1 MKKRMKKRIKVI
13 LLIFI
18 LLMLAAA
25 GIFVFQNG
33 GKISKTSKK
42 PDGNGENSVT
52 KSTSDEENRNTE
64 ENGADP
70 DTIVKENVK
79 VITRDTEAEK
89 QPIEVFE
96 NSMTFSE
103 DPGYQEGD
111 ILVAGQISAAQ
122 NGFLR
127 KVVRGE
133 KTNQGYWIETEQATL
148 LDVFE
153 QAHIVRQ
160 FQLTEDGAEGTK
172 NSSKYTATK
181 LLNTNGRNEKKNV
194 VECSAGESDI
204 VENNDIIKD
213 NAQEDNAENDNT
225 ENNVVENDESTA
237 GDETDDG
244 TEEDTEESEYDYSVS
259 LETEE
264 DPVHFSGEAGWGCW
278 LEIQI
283 DIEDG
288 EIQCGIAVKNR
299 AGVSFQCGADSEQEF
314 GVEKSIYQKKLP
326 NKEFTVGG
334 VPIVITN
341 NLEAIVGAEGK
352 LEGGISSSYSATAHS
367 TLGFQ
372 YSSKTGKVEEIKEGE
387 LNSDG
392 LEWSTMEVKGNLTAY
407 LDLHLVSKLY
417 DCAGLDLSGGV
428 AGEAEGQAKVSVK
441 DDLGGYAG
449 ALDLAI
455 RPRIKGKVV
464 VDAAVIDDDLHET
477 ELFEKTFDP
486 IWSKHWESSAD
497 WQKDL
502 EWTETGEQGDI
513 YVTRYGEVNNNPATA
528 FQFEIPRGWEIQTE
542 EVGGPMD
549 IVEENVVLANDR
561 GVTVSFWSCQQE
573 LGGYSRSMV
582 KAEISEADT
591 SDFVP
596 GYPWGTDRDCSD
608 LGEFMVARVHVIGEM
623 MAGIDED
630 YEPADSTFFAVVPT
644 SYLGEREFAGQAGFV
659 DEFSFDYVTPV
670 AFIAES
676 PDGTFSVKE
685 EKDVIRILKSF
696 KVAEME

>member
-1 MKKRMKKRIKVI
+1 M
-13 LLIFI
+13 
-18 LLMLAAA
+18 
-25 GIFVFQNG
+25 
-33 GKISKTSKK
+33 
-42 PDGNGENSVT
+42 
-52 KSTSDEENRNTE
+52 
-64 ENGADP
+64 
-70 DTIVKENVK
+70 
-79 VITRDTEAEK
+79 
-89 QPIEVFE
+89 
-96 NSMTFSE
+96 
-103 DPGYQEGD
+103 
-111 ILVAGQISAAQ
+111 
-122 NGFLR
+122 
-127 KVVRGE
+127 
-133 KTNQGYWIETEQATL
+133 
-148 LDVFE
+148 
-153 QAHIVRQ
+153 
-160 FQLTEDGAEGTK
+160 
-172 NSSKYTATK
+172 
-181 LLNTNGRNEKKNV
+181 
-194 VECSAGESDI
+194 
-204 VENNDIIKD
+204 
-213 NAQEDNAENDNT
+213 
-225 ENNVVENDESTA
+225 
-237 GDETDDG
+237 
-244 TEEDTEESEYDYSVS
+244 
-259 LETEE
+259 
-264 DPVHFSGEAGWGCW
+264 
-278 LEIQI
+278 
-283 DIEDG
+283 
-288 EIQCGIAVKNR
+288 
-299 AGVSFQCGADSEQEF
+299 
-314 GVEKSIYQKKLP
+314 
-326 NKEFTVGG
+326 
-334 VPIVITN
+334 
-341 NLEAIVGAEGK
+341 
-352 LEGGISSSYSATAHS
+352 
-367 TLGFQ
+367 
-372 YSSKTGKVEEIKEGE
+372 
-387 LNSDG
+387 
-392 LEWSTMEVKGNLTAY
+392 
-407 LDLHLVSKLY
+407 
-417 DCAGLDLSGGV
+417 
-428 AGEAEGQAKVSVK
+428 SVK

-464 VDAAVIDDDLHET
+464 VDAAVIDDELHET

-596 GYPWGTDRDCSD
+596 GYPRGTDRDCSD

-676 PDGTFSVKE
+676 PDGTFSAKE